1 MRKTTVVRKITTGP
15 AKDLSELGK
24 LLTVPDKRDR
34 LLMACSMYMGLR
46 GTSELTKLKW
56 SDLLEDR
63 VQIFSPK
70 TGKTRFFII
79 PDDLKAIIAD
89 CYEGQ
94 PVDSFAFTGRRGQK
108 GDKNLSN
115 RGLNLIL
122 RKYFTEFGIEFY
134 GNNSSHCMRKS
145 FSKNF
150 ILSNGNTL
158 EAAELLRREL
168 NHSSLQTTMVYA
180 GITEAN
186 HAKMVNNIKY
196 G

>member
-1 MRKTTVVRKITTGP
+1 MIKKQPTRKTTTGV
-15 AKDLSELGK
+15 AKDFKRLAQ

-34 LLMACSMYMGLR
+34 LLLACSMFMGLR
-46 GTSELTKLKW
+46 GTSELSRLKW
-56 SDLLEDR
+56 SDLLADR

-79 PDDLKAIIAD
+79 PDNLREIITD

-94 PVDSFAFTGRRGQK
+94 DVDSFAFTGRRGQF
-108 GDKNLSN
+108 GDKPLTN

-122 RKYFTEFGIEFY
+122 RKYFKEFGIEFY
-134 GNNSSHCMRKS
+134 GNNSSHAMRKT
-145 FSKNF
+145 FTNRF
-150 ILSNGNTL
+150 IVLNGNTL
-158 EAAELLRREL
+158 EAAELARREL

-196 G
+196 